1 MGVYKVKNLHIIV
14 CWLFFFNSFA
24 YAEKFLNTTRVTVTG
39 DLTEAVKVA
48 KDIKKI
54 VEAVIKREY
63 GVMVS
68 SSNPPEIIFLSSP
81 PSNEIMLRNRK
92 KITSLE
98 SMKRIQKR
106 IQEENL
112 WVIKD
117 QVLYKK
123 IPQDLVYEEK

>member
-1 MGVYKVKNLHIIV
+1 MGVYKMKNLYIIV

-54 VEAVIKREY
+54 VEAVIKRDY
-63 GVMVS
+63 SVMVS

-81 PSNEIMLRNRK
+81 PSNEVMLRNRK

-106 IQEENL
+106 ILEENL

-123 IPQDLVYEEK
+123 IPQD

>member
-1 MGVYKVKNLHIIV
+1 MGVYKVKNLYILV
-14 CWLFFFNSFA
+14 CWLFFFNGFA

-39 DLTEAVKVA
+39 DLTEAVKAA

-54 VEAVIKREY
+54 VESVIKREY

-98 SMKRIQKR
+98 GMKRIQKR
-106 IQEENL
+106 VQEENL

-123 IPQDLVYEEK
+123 IVQD

>member
-1 MGVYKVKNLHIIV
+1 MKNLHLII

-24 YAEKFLNTTRVTVTG
+24 YAENFLNTTRVTVTG

-54 VEAVIKREY
+54 VEAVIKRDY

-68 SSNPPEIIFLSSP
+68 SSNPPEIIFLSTP
-81 PSNEIMLRNRK
+81 PSNEVMLRNRK
-92 KITSLE
+92 KIMSLV
-98 SMKRIQKR
+98 SMKKLQKR
-106 IQEENL
+106 IQDEKL

-117 QVLYKK
+117 QVLYTK
-123 IPQDLVYEEK
+123 IPTAVVHK

>member
-1 MGVYKVKNLHIIV
+1 MGVYKVKNLYILV

-39 DLTEAVKVA
+39 DLTEAVKAA

-54 VEAVIKREY
+54 VESVIKREY

-117 QVLYKK
+117 QVLYRK
-123 IPQDLVYEEK
+123 IAQD

>member
-1 MGVYKVKNLHIIV
+1 MRVFKVKILYILV

-48 KDIKKI
+48 KEIKKI
-54 VEAVIKREY
+54 VETVIKREY

-81 PSNEIMLRNRK
+81 PSNEVMLQNRK

-98 SMKRIQKR
+98 SIKRIQK
-106 IQEENL
+106 QVLEQNL

-123 IPQDLVYEEK
+123 ISQDFVEQ

>member
-1 MGVYKVKNLHIIV
+1 MKSLYIMI

-24 YAEKFLNTTRVTVTG
+24 YAENFLNTTRVIVTG

-54 VEAVIKREY
+54 VEGVIKREY

-68 SSNPPEIIFLSSP
+68 SSNPPEIIFLSTP
-81 PSNEIMLRNRK
+81 PSNEVMLRNRK
-92 KITSLE
+92 KIMSLV
-98 SMKRIQKR
+98 SMKKLQKR
-106 IQEENL
+106 IQDEKL

-117 QVLYKK
+117 QVLYTK
-123 IPQDLVYEEK
+123 IPKTIIHK

>member
-1 MGVYKVKNLHIIV
+1 MGVYKVKNLYILV
-14 CWLFFFNSFA
+14 CWLFFFNGFA

-54 VEAVIKREY
+54 VESVIKREY

-92 KITSLE
+92 KIISLE

-106 IQEENL
+106 VQEENL

-123 IPQDLVYEEK
+123 IAQD

>member
-1 MGVYKVKNLHIIV
+1 MGVCKVKNLYILV

-54 VEAVIKREY
+54 VESVIKREY

-106 IQEENL
+106 VQEENL

-123 IPQDLVYEEK
+123 IAQD